1 MTRSSFLPYA
11 LIAPSVAFLAAFF
24 LVPLVE
30 TVWLSFATGSGA
42 SLDNYRRMARD
53 LNFGTAIANTF
64 LLTLVVVP
72 LEIALALAMA
82 TMVAK
87 LGRGREL
94 ALWVLTIPLG
104 VSDLAAGLAWLAI
117 LQNSGYLNSAL
128 YALGLIPGQVSWLSQ
143 ETPFSL
149 FAAIA
154 LAEIWRATA
163 IVLVILIAGLQLIPK
178 EFGEAAEIFG
188 AKPWTRFRT
197 ITLPLLKPSLQSA
210 LILRTVLAF
219 EVFAVVYALGG
230 RNFPV
235 LAGEAY
241 TWQNENQNYGVAA
254 AYAVLIMAVSLTAT
268 AVSALP
274 SARRLLLWSG
284 LAVLFAWVLLPIY
297 LVALGAFGGRLGV
310 FRWPKSIWPSD
321 LTLQAMQQFLAIE
334 GVFSALMN
342 SLIAAGFTVL
352 FSILL
357 GAPAGYALARY
368 AFRGQNAYRLLV
380 LLTRAF
386 PLAILALPLTV
397 SFIRFGLYDT
407 PFGVSLIHTV
417 LALPFA
423 ALVTQSLFMGIPRE
437 YEEAAWVFGCNR
449 LQAFLRVVLP
459 LALPGLAATAI
470 FAFVISWNEVFAA
483 SILTVRN
490 RTLTAYLLKILSES
504 PLHYRLAG
512 GFVLILP
519 SVLFIF
525 AVRRYLFAVWGIA
538 SK

>member
-42 SLDNYRRMARD
+42 SLDNYRRMAQD

-72 LEIALALAMA
+72 LQIALALAMA

-268 AVSALP
+268 AVYLKALKVDP
-274 SARRLLLWSG
+274 ERL
-284 LAVLFAWVLLPIY
+284 P
-297 LVALGAFGGRLGV
+297 
-310 FRWPKSIWPSD
+310 
-321 LTLQAMQQFLAIE
+321 
-334 GVFSALMN
+334 
-342 SLIAAGFTVL
+342 
-352 FSILL
+352 
-357 GAPAGYALARY
+357 
-368 AFRGQNAYRLLV
+368 
-380 LLTRAF
+380 
-386 PLAILALPLTV
+386 
-397 SFIRFGLYDT
+397 
-407 PFGVSLIHTV
+407 
-417 LALPFA
+417 
-423 ALVTQSLFMGIPRE
+423 
-437 YEEAAWVFGCNR
+437 
-449 LQAFLRVVLP
+449 
-459 LALPGLAATAI
+459 
-470 FAFVISWNEVFAA
+470 
-483 SILTVRN
+483 
-490 RTLTAYLLKILSES
+490 
-504 PLHYRLAG
+504 
-512 GFVLILP
+512 
-519 SVLFIF
+519 
-525 AVRRYLFAVWGIA
+525 
-538 SK
+538 